1 MWFNSLLF
9 MLKRF
14 QRCILIERRAH
25 TSNICQP
32 IAVSIC
38 ALHCFLFGWFVWFAV
53 GLILLNYYGLELVY
67 SCIIVF
73 FVLFYFCPF
82 HRGIF
87 CHLYVWSIMGLTFAS
102 IHFYVER
109 RRHFLSVQSDLT
121 LTHDNNGLQHPAS
134 LREQWD
140 WPLIHKIC
148 FVSFHYF
155 LNCMLK

>member
-1 MWFNSLLF
+1 

-121 LTHDNNGLQHPAS
+121 HTTTM
-134 LREQWD
+134 
-140 WPLIHKIC
+140 
-148 FVSFHYF
+148 VSNTQPVWESSGTDLSSIKYVLF
-155 LNCMLK
+155 LFIIF